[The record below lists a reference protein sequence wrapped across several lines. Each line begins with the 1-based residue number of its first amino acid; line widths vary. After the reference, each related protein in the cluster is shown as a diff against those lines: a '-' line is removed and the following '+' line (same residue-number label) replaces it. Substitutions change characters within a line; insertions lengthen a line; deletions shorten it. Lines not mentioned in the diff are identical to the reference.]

1 MWARFRDWVAS
12 LKSPR
17 SARPLTR
24 TDTEMSATGERPAN
38 NAFRTDTVMSSH
50 SMPNDS
56 YERDYEAPTGMYV
69 TKRSSS
75 IPQVLRR
82 MRLHGMQDLE
92 KLPEDEV
99 KAGRSVPSD
108 IVVRGKLYLPS
119 RAKSVRCELW
129 WVSGEGM
136 PAAVVEV
143 YVRGKCVLELDRR
156 LLQFRENLERRE
168 IAFNAKEA
176 REGGVE
182 RYQWWLVR
190 VDKEDTREFLR
201 LHREIAEDASF

>member
-1 MWARFRDWVAS
+1 MWARFRDWMS
-12 LKSPR
+12 WLKSPR
-17 SARPLTR
+17 SPRPLTR
-24 TDTEMSATGERPAN
+24 TDCTMPAKKQEAAM
-38 NAFRTDTVMSSH
+38 NAPRTDTVMSSH
-50 SMPNDS
+50 SLPSDS

-82 MRLHGMQDLE
+82 MRVHGMQDLE
-92 KLPEDEV
+92 ELPENEV
-99 KAGRSVPSD
+99 KAGRSVPAD
-108 IVVRGKLYLPS
+108 ILVHGKLYLPS

-129 WVSGEGM
+129 WVRGDGES
-136 PAAVVEV
+136 AAVVEV
-143 YVRGKCVLELDRR
+143 YVRGKCVLQLDRR

-176 REGGVE
+176 REGGVQK
-182 RYQWWLVR
+182 YQWWLVR

>member
-1 MWARFRDWVAS
+1 MWARFRDWMAS

-17 SARPLTR
+17 SPRPLTR
-24 TDTEMSATGERPAN
+24 TNTAVWETKEKLGKRAQ
-38 NAFRTDTVMSSH
+38 RTDTALSSN
-50 SMPNDS
+50 SMPNDAH
-56 YERDYEAPTGMYV
+56 ERDYEEPTGMYV

-75 IPQVLRR
+75 IPQVLRC
-82 MRLHGMQDLE
+82 MRLYGMQDLD

-99 KAGRSVPSD
+99 QAGRSVPSD
-108 IVVRGKLYLPS
+108 IVVHGKLYLPS
-119 RAKSVRCELW
+119 RAKSVPCELR
-129 WVSGEGM
+129 WVKGEGAS
-136 PAAVVEV
+136 AAVVEV
-143 YVRGKCVLELDRR
+143 YVRGKCVLQLDRR

-176 REGGVE
+176 REGGVQK
-182 RYQWWLVR
+182 YQWWLVR